1 MISSDPS
8 VWIAAFFTIAIMSYA
23 FRDNIVFEFAEK
35 TFIAA
40 IVGQAV
46 VVGYESLR
54 QFGISQVIAGQYIY
68 IIPIILGFLIF
79 FRYHPQYF
87 WLSRYGTA
95 ILVGVGAGLKLR
107 TVPKASIMDQILASV
122 NISQGTALLGIFGAF
137 TTITVLLHFTF
148 TNKQLHE
155 TQLRIVPRI
164 GQYLMLIAFGAAFGN
179 TVMTRMNL
187 LIGRLIFLLQ
197 DWLGLMLAVVLKA
210 LMGG

>member
-40 IVGQAV
+40 VVGQAV

-122 NISQGTALLGIFGAF
+122 NISQGTALLGIFGADESAEAGDEALEGRHIQLVPPPEGVDDLGPGVALF
-137 TTITVLLHFTF
+137 RVSDVVGQLNILVFRPSLVLPF
-148 TNKQLHE
+148 
-155 TQLRIVPRI
+155 
-164 GQYLMLIAFGAAFGN
+164 YAAH
-179 TVMTRMNL
+179 
-187 LIGRLIFLLQ
+187 IH
-197 DWLGLMLAVVLKA
+197 AH
-210 LMGG
+210 